1 VSGPEISSAEALW
14 GFQRGLR
21 VTTAAKWYALIAGL
35 SYVVLGLAGWFY
47 TGGGSFTEMS
57 GKLMFGYFGMTP
69 YHNVVHLAIG
79 GLWLLAALV
88 LTPPAAQGIN
98 LAIGG
103 TFVLVAVLGYFGFLH
118 FLGIHDGASPDNIL
132 HIVTGVVT
140 LAFAGLIPTGRR
152 AGSRRGA
159 ERA

>member
-1 VSGPEISSAEALW
+1 MSGPETSDAESLW
-14 GFQRGLR
+14 GFQRGMR

-57 GKLMFGYFGMTP
+57 GKYMFGYFGMTP
-69 YHNVVHLAIG
+69 YHNVVHLGIG
-79 GLWLLAALV
+79 ALWLLAALV

-103 TFVLVAVLGYFGFLH
+103 ALVLVAVIGYFGFLH
-118 FLGIHDGASPDNIL
+118 FLGIHNGVSPDNIL
-132 HIVTGVVT
+132 HLVTGVVT
-140 LAFAGLIPTGRR
+140 LAFAGIVPTGHR
-152 AGSRRGA
+152 ARTARG
-159 ERA
+159 